1 MADKAAF
8 APNAATIMSLAQAAV
23 ARLPDAFREH
33 LRDVVIRVED
43 FADEEILRELGLDS
57 EWDLTGLYQGRPM
70 SEQAIWSSGELR
82 PTISLFRVPLLS
94 EWVETGVSLEEL
106 VNHVIVHEVGHHF
119 GLSDDEMHAIEND
132 RS

>member
-1 MADKAAF
+1 MADQAAF
-8 APNAATIMSLAQAAV
+8 APDAATIMRLAQAAV

-70 SEQAIWSSGELR
+70 SEQSIWSSGELP

-132 RS
+132 LP